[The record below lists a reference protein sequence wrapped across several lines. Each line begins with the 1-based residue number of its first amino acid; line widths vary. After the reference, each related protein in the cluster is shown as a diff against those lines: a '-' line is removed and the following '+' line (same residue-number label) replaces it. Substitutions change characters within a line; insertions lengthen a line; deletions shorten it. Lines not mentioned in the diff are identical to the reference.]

1 MIKMESKNDAPRII
15 IQLILGAFV
24 YYIFTFKYKDIL
36 INNLSQQVYYQLL
49 VIVVICNSYM
59 AKLIDST
66 RSYLCHKIL
75 MFISNKY
82 KAKHYK
88 SETQKI
94 LEESKS
100 LPLSDDSK
108 KMIEEMSKTDIE
120 LESKV
125 SSIYKEIKEFK
136 KKKIDSPT

>member
-1 MIKMESKNDAPRII
+1 
-15 IQLILGAFV
+15 
-24 YYIFTFKYKDIL
+24 
-36 INNLSQQVYYQLL
+36 
-49 VIVVICNSYM
+49 
-59 AKLIDST
+59 
-66 RSYLCHKIL
+66 

-120 LESKV
+120 LENKI